1 MGKMNFHHGC
11 CIFETIH
18 FNIFDQTTYILLYTM
33 LLLYKNPCYCSTEH
47 HCLHRNIS
55 KPVILLTLRKRQS
68 KQTLQDVASRV
79 LSYQENKTKFQR
91 FWTKF
96 RPIGYFYY
104 RCNAAKIVQHINNV
118 CFSAVIRTNVFR
130 CWSALYFENGNQNKI
145 AEFDGNILTI
155 CFVINLNKALSDL
168 KNNNQSCLF
177 QQLYHTFF
185 L

>member
-1 MGKMNFHHGC
+1 M
-11 CIFETIH
+11 
-18 FNIFDQTTYILLYTM
+18 LLYRN
-33 LLLYKNPCYCSTEH
+33 LCYCSTEH
-47 HCLHRNIS
+47 HCLNRNIYKTSDLAYFEKEAIKTNLAGCS
-55 KPVILLTLRKRQS
+55 KSSVIISEIKPNFNDFELNFS
-68 KQTLQDVASRV
+68 
-79 LSYQENKTKFQR
+79 
-91 FWTKF
+91 
-96 RPIGYFYY
+96 PIGYLYC
-104 RCNAAKIVQHINNV
+104 RCKEAKIVQHINNV